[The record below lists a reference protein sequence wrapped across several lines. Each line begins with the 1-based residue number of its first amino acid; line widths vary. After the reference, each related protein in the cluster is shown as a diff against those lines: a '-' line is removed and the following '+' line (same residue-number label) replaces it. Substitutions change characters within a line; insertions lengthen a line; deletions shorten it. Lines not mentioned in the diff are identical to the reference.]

1 MRRVRVI
8 PVLTLDGQSLVKTVK
23 FRKPNYLGDP
33 INAIKIFNDKEVDEI
48 VVLDIT
54 ASTKK
59 KSPDL
64 NFIGEMASEC
74 FMPLAYGGGI
84 TSLDVIK
91 QLFSLGVE
99 KIILN
104 SALHENEKL
113 ITQAAE
119 LYGSQSVLVS
129 LDVKK
134 SLIGPPKASYYSGEK
149 STKGSLGEMAQ
160 RYESLGA
167 GELILHNIDRDG
179 TFSGLDY
186 PLIKTI
192 SSALRIPLI
201 ACGGVN
207 SPEDMLEG
215 IRSGASAI
223 AAGSFFVYR
232 NNDTRSILISYPSQ
246 KELTEKIYSK
256 LN

>member
-8 PVLTLDGQSLVKTVK
+8 PVLTIDEQSLVKTVK

-48 VVLDIT
+48 AVLDIS
-54 ASTKK
+54 ASPKK
-59 KSPDL
+59 REPHFKL
-64 NFIGEMASEC
+64 IEEMASEC
-74 FMPLAYGGGI
+74 FMPMAYGGGI
-84 TSLDVIK
+84 TSLGQIK

-104 SALHENEKL
+104 SVLLENEKL
-113 ITQAAE
+113 IAQAAE

-129 LDVKK
+129 LDIKK
-134 SLIGPPKASYYSGEK
+134 SLIGPPKACFCSGEK
-149 STKGSLGEMAQ
+149 SAKGSLVEMA
-160 RYESLGA
+160 RKYESMGA

-179 TFSGLDY
+179 TFMGLDH

-207 SPEDMLEG
+207 SAEDILEG

-232 NNDTRSILISYPSQ
+232 NNDTKSILISYPSQ
-246 KELTEKIYSK
+246 KELTDKIYSK